1 MSVTPFFPRRPILP
15 HTCMQTRK
23 PATLGVMRRRQ
34 DKKKKLVL
42 LNVNVAAAGV
52 FLATMHAAV
61 TLRWRG
67 AWKLRPHS
75 SHLFLVHSL
84 SLGICF
90 DNVLCYQES
99 VPFQGLNV
107 PLLCL
112 SSLISTS
119 APNRGYI
126 IYIYIWRWYNAKLR
140 KRLHKPIF
148 FWNKESSGPGEKN
161 QFCEC
166 RYFIHASRIHIF
178 CM

>member
-42 LNVNVAAAGV
+42 LNVNVTAAGV

-140 KRLHKPIF
+140 KRLHKTIF
-148 FWNKESSGPGEKN
+148 LWNKE
-161 QFCEC
+161 
-166 RYFIHASRIHIF
+166 
-178 CM
+178 